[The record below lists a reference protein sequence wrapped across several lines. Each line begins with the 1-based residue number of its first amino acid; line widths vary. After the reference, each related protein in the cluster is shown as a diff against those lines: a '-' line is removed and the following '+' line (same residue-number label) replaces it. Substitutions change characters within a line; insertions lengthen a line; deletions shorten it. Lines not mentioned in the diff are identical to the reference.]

1 MIRAAHV
8 AGQFYPAD
16 SDELEASVIG
26 NLTICTKEDA
36 LAVIVP
42 HAGYIYSGKV
52 AGSVYSRIEIPDNI
66 ILIGPNHT
74 GMGTPASIMCH
85 GTWATP
91 LGKLEVNEK
100 LASRLLE
107 ASANLT
113 EDETAHI
120 KEHSLEVQLPF
131 IYLLN
136 QNASIVPITVMHA
149 DFEECREIGE
159 AIAGV
164 LESYEEEVLIIVSSD
179 MNHFESEEVTR
190 EKDKKAIERVLALDP
205 DGLLA
210 VTAAESIT
218 MCGAVPSAIGLIAAK
233 AMGAGLAEMTEYS
246 TSGKTSGDLEN
257 VVGYVGIIV
266 S

>member
-16 SDELEASVIG
+16 SGELEASVIE
-26 NLTICTKEDA
+26 NLSICTKEDA

-52 AGSVYSRIEIPDNI
+52 AGSVYSRIHIPDNV

-74 GMGTPASIMCH
+74 GMGAPASIMCQ
-85 GTWATP
+85 GKWETP
-91 LGKLEVNEK
+91 LGEFDINEA

-113 EDETAHI
+113 EDETAHQ

-131 IYLLN
+131 LYLLN
-136 QNASIVPITVMHA
+136 HNASIVPITVMSA
-149 DFEECREIGE
+149 DFTECEEIGK
-159 AIAGV
+159 AIAQV
-164 LESYEEEVLIIVSSD
+164 LENYEEEVLIIISSD
-179 MNHFESEEVTR
+179 MNHFESEKITR
-190 EKDKKAIERVLALDP
+190 EKDKLAIDRVLDLDP

-210 VTAAESIT
+210 VTGAEAIS
-218 MCGAVPSAIGLIAAK
+218 MCGVVPSTIGLIAAK
-233 AMGAGLAEMTEYS
+233 ELGANSAELTEYS

-257 VVGYVGIIV
+257 VVGYAGIIIK
-266 S
+266 